1 MTQLRT
7 GKFRPQGTSEADIDS
22 LISAPLIAASNAN
35 SAMAREQAKFLMEF
49 CFKQEGDSYT
59 PVMIEMHFHQSVV
72 EPGETREDP
81 HTIRRIHSTFEI
93 PLMTI
98 IPINSL
104 AVETVDL
111 EFDLEISSQHEHDDK
126 DSDKRNLSSK
136 LHGSGSGTKLK
147 GKISYDSKEAINQ
160 SSSSQYRSQNSSKL
174 KVNVHAGQLPL
185 PVGVNIMLDLY
196 SKSVHPLIQEDNSKE
211 SKNKS

>member
-7 GKFRPQGTSEADIDS
+7 SKFKPQGVSEADIDS

-49 CFKQEGDSYT
+49 CFQHKGDSYT
-59 PVMIEMHFHQSVV
+59 PVMVQMHLHQSVI
-72 EPGETREDP
+72 EPGESREEP
-81 HTIRRIHSTFEI
+81 HSIRRINSTFEV
-93 PLMTI
+93 PLMTM
-98 IPINSL
+98 IPLNSL

-111 EFDLEISSQHEHDDK
+111 EFDLEISSQIQQDDK
-126 DSDKRNLSSK
+126 DTDQKNLQSK
-136 LHGSGSGTKLK
+136 LHGPASETKLK

-160 SSSSQYRSQNSSKL
+160 SSSNQYRSQNSSKL

-185 PVGVNIMLDLY
+185 PVGVNIMIDLY
-196 SKSVHPLIQEDNSKE
+196 SKSIHPLIQEDSSKE
-211 SKNKS
+211 SNKKS

>member
-1 MTQLRT
+1 MTKHRT
-7 GKFRPQGTSEADIDS
+7 GKFRPSGNTDANIDS

-35 SAMAREQAKFLMEF
+35 SAMAREQVKFLMEF
-49 CFKQEGDSYT
+49 CFQQKGDSYT

-72 EPGETREDP
+72 EPGETRDDP
-81 HTIRRIHSTFEI
+81 HSIRRINSTFEI

-111 EFDLEISSQHEHDDK
+111 EFDLEISSQSQHDDK
-126 DSDKRNLSSK
+126 DTDKKNLQSK
-136 LHGSGSGTKLK
+136 LHGSQPGTKLK
-147 GKISYDSKEAINQ
+147 GKISYDSDEAINQ
-160 SSSSQYRSQNSSKL
+160 SSSNQYRSQNSSKL

-185 PVGVNIMLDLY
+185 PVGVNIMIDLY
-196 SKSVHPLIQEDNSKE
+196 SKSIHPMIQDEDS
-211 SKNKS
+211 NKTTKS